1 MKYCCTWLLNNW
13 WLKIIVLSAC
23 LDVCNP
29 FSFTFCFPFFFSFF
43 LFFLF
48 FFFSDLQFYTTS
60 KLTLY
65 VLCMWDFCSLFW
77 GFIVTANTVFARLQ
91 SLHFLDW
98 RGMSCVQL
106 WGHQNDSAPSFLGSC
121 CLCSVLYLHFTDL
134 CYHFVPVFLYIVSL
148 LGSHKYSIV
157 HITTSC
163 YVSLCKN
170 YVCSKQ
176 LYSGKQKENGL
187 GNNQF
192 VIWKIACSA

>member
-29 FSFTFCFPFFFSFF
+29 FSFSFCFPFFFFF

-106 WGHQNDSAPSFLGSC
+106 WGHQNDSAPSFLGYC

>member
-29 FSFTFCFPFFFSFF
+29 FSFSFCFPFFFFF

-134 CYHFVPVFLYIVSL
+134 CYHFVPVPLHCV
-148 LGSHKYSIV
+148 
-157 HITTSC
+157 ITRES
-163 YVSLCKN
+163 
-170 YVCSKQ
+170 
-176 LYSGKQKENGL
+176 
-187 GNNQF
+187 
-192 VIWKIACSA
+192 

>member
-1 MKYCCTWLLNNW
+1 MAENHCAVCMPGCLQSLL
-13 WLKIIVLSAC
+13 LFFL
-23 LDVCNP
+23 
-29 FSFTFCFPFFFSFF
+29 FSFFFFF

-77 GFIVTANTVFARLQ
+77 GFIATANTVFARLQ

-148 LGSHKYSIV
+148 LRSHKYSIV